1 MRDANVS
8 SMPCAKEYCVN
19 AKGVVGG
26 RAADHA
32 GDAAVLTR
40 LLISNRPL
48 ATGCAL
54 HPHVPLRMLTEDDL
68 VSSWVDDQVMAAGCA
83 VPASV
88 ADQL

>member
-54 HPHVPLRMLTEDDL
+54 HPHVPLPSPPQLRTNYDAPI
-68 VSSWVDDQVMAAGCA
+68 QQGAF
-83 VPASV
+83 PAS
-88 ADQL
+88 